1 MAKEKSLFL
10 LTAQRH
16 IIKDSGIMVWCM
28 EKVNFNGL
36 MDQSMMDNL
45 SMGRR
50 MATVLSLMLMVD
62 IIRDIGLQVNRMEL
76 ELYTKK
82 LEKK

>member
-1 MAKEKSLFL
+1 
-10 LTAQRH
+10 
-16 IIKDSGIMVWCM
+16 M

-45 SMGRR
+45 S

>member
-1 MAKEKSLFL
+1 
-10 LTAQRH
+10 
-16 IIKDSGIMVWCM
+16 M

-82 LEKK
+82 LENK

>member
-1 MAKEKSLFL
+1 
-10 LTAQRH
+10 
-16 IIKDSGIMVWCM
+16 M

-36 MDQSMMDNL
+36 MDQFMMDNL

>member
-1 MAKEKSLFL
+1 
-10 LTAQRH
+10 
-16 IIKDSGIMVWCM
+16 M

-36 MDQSMMDNL
+36 MDQFMMDNL

-50 MATVLSLMLMVD
+50 MVTVLSLMLMVD

>member
-1 MAKEKSLFL
+1 
-10 LTAQRH
+10 
-16 IIKDSGIMVWCM
+16 M

-50 MATVLSLMLMVD
+50 MVTVLSLMLMVD

>member
-1 MAKEKSLFL
+1 
-10 LTAQRH
+10 
-16 IIKDSGIMVWCM
+16 M

-36 MDQSMMDNL
+36 MERSMMDNL

-50 MATVLSLMLMVD
+50 MVTVLSLMLMVD

>member
-1 MAKEKSLFL
+1 
-10 LTAQRH
+10 
-16 IIKDSGIMVWCM
+16 M